1 MLKVKVDYK
10 KETVGDAASFKQWLK
25 RARLIDTDVDRD
37 MKVVSSLWKY
47 GDIHLRLDK
56 DVVVPDP
63 EGGRVVDCLSFDSGL
78 KFYN

>member
-1 MLKVKVDYK
+1 MRIKVDYK
-10 KETVGDAASFKQWLK
+10 KETVGNAASFKAALK
-25 RARLIDTDVDRD
+25 KARLIDTDLDRG
-37 MKVVSSLWKY
+37 MRVVSSLWKY
-47 GDIHLRLDK
+47 GDIYLRLDK